1 MGEYMMKNEFKF
13 LYSNYLLHVDM
24 IECITN
30 QGYRVI
36 ESNNKGILISD
47 KDNIVVML
55 SAIDINSGNLRAS
68 GINVEAENIVDY
80 FFLIEN

>member
-1 MGEYMMKNEFKF
+1 MKNEFKF

-55 SAIDINSGNLRAS
+55 SAIDINSGKMDKKIYRVAGQNATWDLRK
-68 GINVEAENIVDY
+68 
-80 FFLIEN
+80 LK